1 MVRTNKLI
9 SLVVLIFFVFSLV
22 TFSICSCL
30 TTKANAA
37 TGDLTLSTVYGYG
50 AGSGVDDYFPY
61 GEQHQLKDINICI
74 YEVDSTN
81 SPKYTSIKFVAGTA
95 PDPTTVSDLNIGTNY
110 ILTASF
116 PSFASVVVSVNNGSS
131 IRFSGSIAFTMQ
143 SNLKIEFNLET
154 ISQETWFNGTTY
166 I

>member
-22 TFSICSCL
+22 TFFICSCL

-50 AGSGVDDYFPY
+50 SSGDDYFPY

-81 SPKYTSIKFVAGTA
+81 SQKYSSLIFTAGA
-95 PDPTTVSDLNIGTNY
+95 ESNTTISNLNIDTNY

-116 PSFASVVVSVNNGSS
+116 PSFASVMIYINNNENG
-131 IRFSGSIAFTMQ
+131 IKFSGSIAFTMQ
-143 SNLKIEFNLET
+143 SNLKIEFNLQT